1 MEKLMQSEKT
11 HSLKKGWFIIGVT
24 FFLLWGFAAVV
35 GPWGE
40 KHIPVFNQI
49 VEVIKAR
56 DIDSGAYFYTE
67 IEASYSAE
75 RELQGG
81 IKLQT
86 PEAFGFTPSFL
97 LGIAISLA
105 ILFIG
110 FKTLPSD

>member
-1 MEKLMQSEKT
+1 MQSEEV
-11 HSLKKGWFIIGVT
+11 HSRKKGWVIIGLT
-24 FFLLWGFAAVV
+24 FVVLWGFAAVV

-49 VEVIKAR
+49 VETIQAR

-75 RELQGG
+75 RELRGG
-81 IKLQT
+81 IKLQA
-86 PEAFGFTPSFL
+86 PDAFGFTPSFL
-97 LGIAISLA
+97 LGIFISLA

>member
-1 MEKLMQSEKT
+1 MEPEKI
-11 HSLKKGWFIIGVT
+11 HSRKKGWLIIGLT
-24 FFLLWGFAAVV
+24 FFCLWGFATVV

-40 KHIPVFNQI
+40 KHIPVFNRI

-86 PEAFGFTPSFL
+86 PDDFGFTPSFI
-97 LGIAISLA
+97 LGIVISLT
-105 ILFIG
+105 ILIIG